1 MRKDW
6 LKRQW
11 DRESP
16 SVLREIEREIERIYN
31 TSPLRELYPRRN
43 HFGIYLLKQM
53 LMEKWGDSDE

>member
-6 LKRQW
+6 YKRQW

-31 TSPLRELYPRRN
+31 TSPLREFHPRHN
-43 HFGIYLLKQM
+43 QFGINLLKQM